1 MNKKDLVSILIKEEV
16 AYIAIERQEK
26 LNALNKAVLETLNTT
41 FLELD
46 QRNDVHVIV
55 ITGAGEDAFA
65 AGADLGEILNLNTKE
80 EMHEYYSRF
89 EDLYKTIWIIK
100 KPVIAKVNGMA
111 LGGGCLL
118 ALACDFVV
126 AHKSAKFSQPEINF
140 GFIGGSSF
148 LSRVVGKQ
156 IASEITMLGKTFTA
170 DEAYRLGLVNRVL
183 EREEIDFEIGKIC
196 KTLKTKSPYAL
207 SMIKECVK
215 ESYNSSLTDSIKYET
230 EAAASCLMTNDS
242 RKAIADFVES
252 KK

>member
-65 AGADLGEILNLNTKE
+65 AGADLGEILNLNSKE

-89 EDLYKTIWIIK
+89 EDLYQTIWNIT

-118 ALACDFVV
+118 AIACDFVV
-126 AHKSAKFSQPEINF
+126 ALKSAKFSQPEINF
-140 GFIGGSSF
+140 GFIGGASF

-170 DEAYRLGLVNRVL
+170 DEAHRIGLVNRVC
-183 EREEIDFEIGKIC
+183 EREKIDSEIEKIC
-196 KTLKTKSPYAL
+196 KILKTKSPYAV
-207 SMIKECVK
+207 SMIKRCVK
-215 ESYNSSLTDSIKYET
+215 ESYNSSLTNSIKYET
-230 EAAASCLMTNDS
+230 EAAANCLMTIDS
-242 RKAIADFVES
+242 REAITDFVES